1 MVTASRR
8 YHMPMVTF
16 PEREASY
23 PACLTTTTTR
33 YPHSF
38 GPFAMQNQLNKTET
52 QAISSA
58 QSLASV
64 QTLLKAGLGCITF
77 MRCVQFSSSCNA
89 FIHGCPGIFFLTTT
103 SQKVSLTLRRRQH
116 ETDARH
122 RSFRHVG
129 RERLTRLVG
138 KFLLPGPSEETEC
151 QQFQNH
157 GALLQVVSKKY
168 LCLTHKFRR

>member
-1 MVTASRR
+1 MTASRR

-33 YPHSF
+33 SLPTLFRSLRYAEP
-38 GPFAMQNQLNKTET
+38 
-52 QAISSA
+52 A
-58 QSLASV
+58 QQTV

-89 FIHGCPGIFFLTTT
+89 FIHGCPVIFFLTTT

-138 KFLLPGPSEETEC
+138 KFLLPGTSEETEC